1 MITATFK
8 KKNNQFVG
16 YEIKGHASYAPEGQ
30 DIVCAAVSALSIA
43 VTHKILANVQ
53 SLERITR
60 GYMDIELFEP
70 TQETEISIAILY
82 EGINSIA
89 EEYPKNLRVEVIQD
103 VEEII

>member
-16 YEIKGHASYAPEGQ
+16 YEIKGHANYAPEGQ
-30 DIVCAAVSALSIA
+30 DIVCAAVSALSLA
-43 VTHKILANVQ
+43 VTHKIHANVQ
-53 SLERITR
+53 SFESVTR

-70 TQETEISIAILY
+70 TKETEISIAILY
-82 EGINSIA
+82 DGLKSIE

-103 VEEII
+103 VEETV